1 MQNQNE
7 QINNVEQLDTEN
19 EQKQENSVLNSV
31 NPDLV
36 EVKDLI
42 VEIGKDIVDFAS
54 SVFDN
59 IDINFNLRAPNSE
72 FLYVIKRFP
81 IIRRSKWNLRKLK

>member
-59 IDINFNLRAPNSE
+59 IDINF
-72 FLYVIKRFP
+72 
-81 IIRRSKWNLRKLK
+81 

>member
-59 IDINFNLRAPNSE
+59 ID
-72 FLYVIKRFP
+72 
-81 IIRRSKWNLRKLK
+81 

>member
-1 MQNQNE
+1 MQNQIHP
-7 QINNVEQLDTEN
+7 INNVKQLDIEDK
-19 EQKQENSVLNSV
+19 QKQENSVLNSV

-42 VEIGKDIVDFAS
+42 VEIGKDIADFAS

-59 IDINFNLRAPNSE
+59 IDINF
-72 FLYVIKRFP
+72 
-81 IIRRSKWNLRKLK
+81 

>member
-1 MQNQNE
+1 MQNQIE
-7 QINNVEQLDTEN
+7 PINKIEQLDTEN

-36 EVKDLI
+36 EVKNLI

-54 SVFDN
+54 SIFDN
-59 IDINFNLRAPNSE
+59 IDINF
-72 FLYVIKRFP
+72 
-81 IIRRSKWNLRKLK
+81 

>member
-36 EVKDLI
+36 EVTDLI

-54 SVFDN
+54 SIFDN
-59 IDINFNLRAPNSE
+59 IDINF
-72 FLYVIKRFP
+72 
-81 IIRRSKWNLRKLK
+81 

>member
-1 MQNQNE
+1 MQNQIE
-7 QINNVEQLDTEN
+7 LINKIEQLDTEN

-36 EVKDLI
+36 EVKNLI

-54 SVFDN
+54 SIFDN
-59 IDINFNLRAPNSE
+59 IDINF
-72 FLYVIKRFP
+72 
-81 IIRRSKWNLRKLK
+81 

>member
-1 MQNQNE
+1 MQNQIRP
-7 QINNVEQLDTEN
+7 INNVEQLDVQDEP
-19 EQKQENSVLNSV
+19 KQENSVLNSV

-54 SVFDN
+54 SVVFDN
-59 IDINFNLRAPNSE
+59 IDINF
-72 FLYVIKRFP
+72 
-81 IIRRSKWNLRKLK
+81 

>member
-7 QINNVEQLDTEN
+7 QINNDEQLDTEN

-31 NPDLV
+31 NPDLI

-42 VEIGKDIVDFAS
+42 IEIGKDIADFAS

-59 IDINFNLRAPNSE
+59 IDINF
-72 FLYVIKRFP
+72 
-81 IIRRSKWNLRKLK
+81 

>member
-36 EVKDLI
+36 EVK
-42 VEIGKDIVDFAS
+42 GQ
-54 SVFDN
+54 
-59 IDINFNLRAPNSE
+59 
-72 FLYVIKRFP
+72 
-81 IIRRSKWNLRKLK
+81 SKT

>member
-36 EVKDLI
+36 EVKNLI
-42 VEIGKDIVDFAS
+42 VEIGKNVVDFAS
-54 SVFDN
+54 TIFDG
-59 IDINFNLRAPNSE
+59 IDIN
-72 FLYVIKRFP
+72 V
-81 IIRRSKWNLRKLK
+81 

>member
-1 MQNQNE
+1 MQNQIE
-7 QINNVEQLDTEN
+7 PINNVEQLDTEN

-36 EVKDLI
+36 EVTDLI
-42 VEIGKDIVDFAS
+42 VEIGKDIADFAS

-59 IDINFNLRAPNSE
+59 IDINF
-72 FLYVIKRFP
+72 
-81 IIRRSKWNLRKLK
+81 